1 MVRTGQPRPTVRRAV
16 VCGPCWAAHGGSP
29 GASEI
34 GPAPSTT
41 APSCDPIDQA
51 HWLRALRRQEWVQ
64 EIRVDGRRGLLA
76 VARTV
81 ALWAD
86 WDTLE
91 SRPTWEKLAE
101 RTGLHERS
109 VARWLQEL
117 RVRGWLAHLER
128 GSTPATRPMALAHL
142 DGNRAA
148 LYGLRI
154 PLTPEEA
161 LARAGQELVGSLET
175 SLRAAAGGSQPST
188 RQTTNLAPEQVAA
201 SVVGDKSVSLPRSFQ
216 ALKEE
221 LVGGSTRARQPVDNM
236 GRIPPD
242 QEEHS
247 KTALRAG
254 SEEPKQLDF
263 SILVPV
269 TEFEMLVAADLLR
282 QHLPVF
288 SRCSRKLVRRIC
300 RPYWRAGWCNRD
312 ITHAMDHRPSVFSQP
327 SGVLLSPEYVAS
339 PRQFIRS
346 RLRAWLTADGTV
358 LTGYWS
364 SRVTHADAARAARQ
378 RVADRHG
385 RAGVRMLRAG
395 EQVLTADRIAE
406 HGRHARL
413 PVPAPAHLR
422 TGLDRARKD
431 RLRAELVA
439 RARSEI
445 ARLADQASD
454 AGAHATGTAESAAPA
469 SEGAM
474 PGALPAEG
482 AQDTSRSAYE
492 RALAKARAEGRAA
505 APRGGRRRRGWS
517 R

>member
-81 ALWAD
+81 SLWAD

-128 GSTPATRPMALAHL
+128 GSTPATRPMVLAHL

-161 LARAGQELVGSLET
+161 LACAGQELMVSVET
-175 SLRAAAGGSQPST
+175 SLRAAASRSQPSS
-188 RQTTNLAPEQVAA
+188 RQTTNLAPEQAEAVG
-201 SVVGDKSVSLPRSFQ
+201 VGDKSVSLPNSFQ
-216 ALKEE
+216 AFKEE
-221 LVGGSTRARQPVDNM
+221 QVGGSTRARQPVDNT
-236 GRIPPD
+236 GCIHPD
-242 QEEHS
+242 QKERS

-254 SEEPKQLDF
+254 SEEQELLDF
-263 SILVPV
+263 SIMVPV

-288 SRCSRKLVRRIC
+288 TRCSRKLVRRVC

-312 ITHAMDHRPSVFSQP
+312 IAHAMDHRPSVFSQP
-327 SGVLLSPEYVAS
+327 SGILLSPERVAS

-346 RLRAWLTADGTV
+346 RLRAWLTAEGTV
-358 LTGYWS
+358 LPGYWS
-364 SRVTHADAARAARQ
+364 SRVTRADAARAARQ
-378 RVADRHG
+378 RVADCHG
-385 RAGVRMLRAG
+385 RAGVRLLRAG
-395 EQVLTADRIAE
+395 EQVLTADRVAE
-406 HGRHARL
+406 HGRQARL
-413 PVPAPAHLR
+413 PVPAPADLR
-422 TGLDRARKD
+422 TGIDRARKD

-445 ARLADQASD
+445 AHLSDQASA
-454 AGAHATGTAESAAPA
+454 AGSHPAGTPQPAVPA
-469 SEGAM
+469 SG
-474 PGALPAEG
+474 GALPAEG
-482 AQDTSRSAYE
+482 AQDASRSAYE
-492 RALAKARAEGRAA
+492 RALAKARADGRAA
-505 APRGGRRRRGWS
+505 TPRGGRRRRGWS